1 MKWQLVVS
9 NKIFDAFRHVDSI
22 AHPDT
27 LNKFEENRDKKK
39 KGFSAVKGRV
49 NTEERNLKNKCVD
62 EKFNSPKE
70 F

>member
-39 KGFSAVKGRV
+39 KRIFSSKGEGKYR
-49 NTEERNLKNKCVD
+49 RKKLKK
-62 EKFNSPKE
+62 
-70 F
+70 